1 MPLIVTR
8 QRLRNPLSVD
18 AVKGYQSAPQSLGG
32 NLMGANL
39 DQDAIRE
46 LSTRK
51 QNLLMELNN
60 YAENR
65 RMAQE
70 EPKVKP
76 SEF

>member
-1 MPLIVTR
+1 
-8 QRLRNPLSVD
+8 
-18 AVKGYQSAPQSLGG
+18 
-32 NLMGANL
+32 MGANL